1 MGRLGKTLSFFFR
14 GQKLKKTDNMD
25 DDFIK
30 KRLATAM
37 AELKKL
43 CEEHFKQ
50 RELEERIANFKKE
63 REVNKE
69 NRIKREQEKNARLE
83 ELKQK
88 ALAEEA
94 ERQAKAEA
102 RKAEILAAMAG
113 GYDKQA
119 AMDKRRALRPGKKNK
134 KDKKTTMAA
143 MGADGQSTTVQ
154 A

>member
-1 MGRLGKTLSFFFR
+1 LEA
-14 GQKLKKTDNMD
+14 LK
-25 DDFIK
+25 
-30 KRLATAM
+30 
-37 AELKKL
+37 E
-43 CEEHFKQ
+43 
-50 RELEERIANFKKE
+50 
-63 REVNKE
+63 
-69 NRIKREQEKNARLE
+69 
-83 ELKQK
+83 K

-134 KDKKTTMAA
+134 KDKKTATMAT

>member
-1 MGRLGKTLSFFFR
+1 MGE
-14 GQKLKKTDNMD
+14 D
-25 DDFIK
+25 
-30 KRLATAM
+30 
-37 AELKKL
+37 
-43 CEEHFKQ
+43 
-50 RELEERIANFKKE
+50 RIANFKKE

-69 NRIKREQEKNARLE
+69 NRIKAEQEKNARLE
-83 ELKQK
+83 ALKEK

-113 GYDKQA
+113 GYDKQS

-134 KDKKTTMAA
+134 KDNKKTYACA
-143 MGADGQSTTVQ
+143 GDDGKSTTVQ